1 MTPGHPADPPCLGTI
16 LPCDLVALREFWK
29 SEGPSGQGTCSG
41 MSGLHDYIVQRHSK
55 NCKRKKLQITTMICW
70 NDCFM
75 KCKNTKC
82 VMKIC
87 IYAIKHCVYAM
98 SDIAV
103 SRLTDHGGPQWILIL
118 RRKQWWICMFMY
130 RLIWEKFFVLEKEY
144 RVPWDREGFSFR
156 EGKGS
161 HDVWVSRLIS
171 FTGLPGGERKKPQ
184 VGIFYFAC
192 FSKNGRN
199 HSGEWFDFRQKALK
213 TSIKSMHGQQTGKW
227 SVWKIFVVTGWG
239 IVVECG

>member
-1 MTPGHPADPPCLGTI
+1 MPGHPADPPCLGAI
-16 LPCDLVALREFWK
+16 LPCDLVALGEFWK

-41 MSGLHDYIVQRHSK
+41 MPGLHDYIVQRHSRK
-55 NCKRKKLQITTMICW
+55 SKREKLQITTMICW
-70 NDCFM
+70 KYCFM

-103 SRLTDHGGPQWILIL
+103 KYLTDHGGPQWILIV
-118 RRKQWWICMFMY
+118 RRNRWWICMFMY
-130 RLIWEKFFVLEKEY
+130 ELVWEKFFIWKRVSSTMRQRVLFVQRKK
-144 RVPWDREGFSFR
+144 RKSWCVSIPSDFFHRSPR
-156 EGKGS
+156 RGK
-161 HDVWVSRLIS
+161 
-171 FTGLPGGERKKPQ
+171 KKPQ
-184 VGIFYFAC
+184 VGIFNFAC

-213 TSIKSMHGQQTGKW
+213 TSIKSMHGQQKKKW
-227 SVWKIFVVTGWG
+227 GVWKNLIVTGWG